1 MEAAVVMHQPPAQQQ
16 WMEELA
22 GQQLDLQAR
31 RSLAAMCPI
40 LAGMVATKQVIQL
53 DIKPLAE
60 VA

>member
-1 MEAAVVMHQPPAQQQ
+1 MEAAAAAALAPELA
-16 WMEELA
+16 ELA

-40 LAGMVATKQVIQL
+40 LAEMVATKQVIQL
-53 DIKPLAE
+53 EFKALAE